1 MFYSR
6 NICNFAAKLIFI
18 VELNII
24 IVMEKKNKQESS
36 KIRINENVEIDV
48 NDVLFVKDWSEI
60 GDLVSEEE
68 FCDALGDTAD
78 EI

>member
-1 MFYSR
+1 
-6 NICNFAAKLIFI
+6 
-18 VELNII
+18 
-24 IVMEKKNKQESS
+24 MEKKNKKESS